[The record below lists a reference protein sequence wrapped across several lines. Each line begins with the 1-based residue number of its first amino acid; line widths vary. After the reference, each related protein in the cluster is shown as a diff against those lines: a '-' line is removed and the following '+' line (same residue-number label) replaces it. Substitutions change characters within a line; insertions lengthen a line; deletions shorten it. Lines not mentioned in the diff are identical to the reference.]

1 MLVNVKGTMGTRYL
15 MTSMT
20 LVGGNSDFKGKVEE
34 NKDQLLDLA
43 GNTLRSKTI
52 ADLEREDACNII
64 RAELM
69 TVFNNALGGPVVKQI
84 YITEMAIQ

>member
-1 MLVNVKGTMGTRYL
+1 MPSYKAP
-15 MTSMT
+15 
-20 LVGGNSDFKGKVEE
+20 
-34 NKDQLLDLA
+34 LA
-43 GNTLRSKTI
+43 DMRFVLHELFDSKTI